1 MPRNVCMVLGA
12 ALLLSS
18 CSQKEVE
25 ASKSGKSGPQP
36 ISVRTAQASTRV
48 VERSRMVTG
57 SLRADETVSLSSEVA
72 GRVKSIH
79 FDFGQ
84 PVRAGQVVAEL
95 DATEYRLQVERARA
109 NLQQALARVGLTLSS
124 AENTVPESTPAIRQA
139 QAQLEDARMKFE
151 RSQRLVKTGDISQ
164 ESFIAAEKA
173 YQARQAAFDAQQDD
187 MMTQLAT
194 IRALRADLKLA
205 EKKVRDC
212 SVVAPFDGSITE
224 KQVSPGQYIKE
235 NVAILTLVKTSPLR
249 LMVEIPEST
258 SAEVRVGTTLAFTT
272 DSAPGETFTAAVRQ
286 LNPSLD
292 SKARVLTAEA
302 RIEKPDVRLRPGS
315 FVQVRLITDK
325 NTSVL
330 SIPRSAIYTIAGLN
344 KFFTIEGGKA
354 VEHHLEQTSGGDDWV
369 EVPQGMIPEGATVAV
384 SSVPLLSAGAPVT
397 TGRS

>member
-1 MPRNVCMVLGA
+1 M
-12 ALLLSS
+12 LSS